1 MDTQATQLRPS
12 RPTVLGSVSTL
23 GAALPFLALLVVGV
37 LFPLFGGGY
46 WGVIATRACVYWVL
60 VSGLNLVVGF
70 AGQIAI
76 GWVALL
82 TLGAYTTS
90 VLAAGNV
97 MPALPPYLALAIAAV
112 VGAIFGLI
120 IGLPALRLRTFYFAI
135 TTLGFATIVTQ
146 VALAWQSVTGGGVG
160 VAGPIFPE
168 PFASQWGFYYFCFG
182 LAAICTWTTANI
194 AASRF
199 GRALTAIRD
208 AEVAAEASGIAKP
221 ALLGAV
227 FLFSGAVAAVAGG
240 LFAALQ
246 SYITPDA
253 FTLDLSVL
261 FFIAILIGGRGSIL
275 GPLLGTILLT
285 VLPEFAAPLVAW
297 STFLYA
303 ALLLVIV
310 LVIPGGIAELLDFK
324 NRRPLESDRAIIP
337 RPDLLDR
344 LLGTTPNAGALTLQ
358 QVALSFG
365 GVQAIDGLDLEIR
378 PGQVHGLIGPNGSG
392 KTTTL
397 NVISGYYAPQRG
409 AVRLNDAAMPVLAR
423 HQRARMRIART
434 FQTPR
439 IVGSASVL
447 QNVMIGGTIDG
458 EGTFV
463 ESLLSLPRHRRDEAM
478 LRDTAMLALAA
489 VGLERLAQVR
499 ADRLQHSELRFT
511 EIARALMLRPAFLL
525 LDEPAAGLS
534 AEEIARLSALL
545 LAIARAGTG
554 VLLVEHHPDL
564 IFDICHYV
572 TVLNLGM
579 PISEPDPLL
588 DVAGLSSGYGKI
600 GVLRGVDLNV
610 GAGEVVALL
619 GPNGAGKTTLL
630 RAVSGLLPWSGSV
643 RFAGRD
649 LAGFSPRETV
659 RCGLA
664 HVVEGHRVFTQ
675 LSVLDNLL
683 LAAYDLPRGE
693 RAVRVEEVFGLFPEI
708 AAKRHERAAALSGG
722 QQQIL
727 AVAQGL
733 VRRPRLL
740 MLDEPS
746 AGLSPVLVDR
756 VLVVVQR
763 LREAGTA
770 VLLVEQLIEKAL
782 ALADRVYA
790 LARGSI
796 VLEAKTGE
804 ADLPLRLQHAY
815 MATGSFHT

>member
-1 MDTQATQLRPS
+1 MQTPAAQLRLS
-12 RPTVLGSVSTL
+12 RASVLGSASTI
-23 GAALPFLALLVVGV
+23 GAALPFLVLLLVGA

-90 VLAAGNV
+90 ILTAGNL

-112 VGAIFGLI
+112 VGAVFGLI
-120 IGLPALRLRTFYFAI
+120 VGLPALRLRTFYFAI

-160 VAGPIFPE
+160 VPGPIFPE
-168 PFASQWGFYYFCFG
+168 PFSSQWGFYYFCFG
-182 LAAICTWTTANI
+182 LAAICTWMTANV

-208 AEVAAEASGIAKP
+208 AEVAAEASGISKA
-221 ALLGAV
+221 ALLRTV
-227 FLFSGAVAAVAGG
+227 FLFSGTVAAIAGG
-240 LFAALQ
+240 LFATLQ

-253 FTLDLSVL
+253 FTLDLSIL

-303 ALLLVIV
+303 VLLLVIV
-310 LVIPGGIAELLDFK
+310 LAIPGGIAEILDFK
-324 NRRPLESDRAIIP
+324 NRRPLASDRAIIP
-337 RPDLLDR
+337 RPHLLAR
-344 LLGTTPNAGALTLQ
+344 LLGAPADAGALMLE

-365 GVQAIDGLDLEIR
+365 GVHAIEDLDLEIR

-397 NVISGYYAPQRG
+397 NVISGYYAQQRG
-409 AVRLNDAAMPVLAR
+409 AVRLNGAALPIDR
-423 HQRARMRIART
+423 HRRAQMRIART

-489 VGLERLAQVR
+489 VGLERLAPVR

-534 AEEIARLSALL
+534 AEEIGRLGALL
-545 LAIARAGTG
+545 LAIAQARTG
-554 VLLVEHHPDL
+554 VLLVEHHADL
-564 IFDICHYV
+564 IFDICHRV
-572 TVLNLGM
+572 TVLNLGKM
-579 PISEPDPLL
+579 LA
-588 DVAGLSSGYGKI
+588 AGTPAEIRSH
-600 GVLRGVDLNV
+600 R
-610 GAGEVVALL
+610 EVVNAYL
-619 GPNGAGKTTLL
+619 GG
-630 RAVSGLLPWSGSV
+630 
-643 RFAGRD
+643 
-649 LAGFSPRETV
+649 
-659 RCGLA
+659 
-664 HVVEGHRVFTQ
+664 
-675 LSVLDNLL
+675 
-683 LAAYDLPRGE
+683 
-693 RAVRVEEVFGLFPEI
+693 
-708 AAKRHERAAALSGG
+708 
-722 QQQIL
+722 
-727 AVAQGL
+727 
-733 VRRPRLL
+733 
-740 MLDEPS
+740 
-746 AGLSPVLVDR
+746 
-756 VLVVVQR
+756 
-763 LREAGTA
+763 
-770 VLLVEQLIEKAL
+770 
-782 ALADRVYA
+782 
-790 LARGSI
+790 
-796 VLEAKTGE
+796 
-804 ADLPLRLQHAY
+804 
-815 MATGSFHT
+815 

>member
-1 MDTQATQLRPS
+1 MMEMPAAQLRPS
-12 RPTVLGSVSTL
+12 RANVLGSASTI
-23 GAALPFLALLVVGV
+23 GALPFLLLLLVGV

-90 VLAAGNV
+90 ILTAGNV
-97 MPALPPYLALAIAAV
+97 MPAFPPYLALAIAAV
-112 VGAIFGLI
+112 VGAVFGLI

-160 VAGPIFPE
+160 VPGPIFPE
-168 PFASQWGFYYFCFG
+168 PFSSQWGFYYFCFG
-182 LAAICTWTTANI
+182 LAAICTWMTANV

-208 AEVAAEASGIAKP
+208 AEVAAEASGISKP
-221 ALLGAV
+221 ALLRAV
-227 FLFSGAVAAVAGG
+227 FLFSGTVAAVAGG

-253 FTLDLSVL
+253 FTLDLSIL

-303 ALLLVIV
+303 VLLLVIV
-310 LVIPGGIAELLDFK
+310 LAIPGGIAEILDFK

-337 RPDLLDR
+337 RPDLLAR
-344 LLGTTPNAGALTLQ
+344 LLGAPANAGALTLE

-365 GVQAIDGLDLEIR
+365 GVHAIEDLDLEIR

-397 NVISGYYAPQRG
+397 NIISGYYAQQRG
-409 AVRLNDAAMPVLAR
+409 AVRLNGAALPVFDR
-423 HQRARMRIART
+423 HQRAQMRIART

-463 ESLLSLPRHRRDEAM
+463 ESLLSLSRHRRDEVM
-478 LRDTAMLALAA
+478 LRDTAALALAA
-489 VGLERLAQVR
+489 VGLERLAPVR

-534 AEEIARLSALL
+534 AEEIRRLGALL
-545 LAIARAGTG
+545 LAIAQAGTG
-554 VLLVEHHPDL
+554 VLLVEHHADL
-564 IFDICHYV
+564 IFDICHHV
-572 TVLNLGM
+572 TVLNLGKM
-579 PISEPDPLL
+579 LA
-588 DVAGLSSGYGKI
+588 AGTPAEIRSH
-600 GVLRGVDLNV
+600 R
-610 GAGEVVALL
+610 EVVNAYL
-619 GPNGAGKTTLL
+619 GG
-630 RAVSGLLPWSGSV
+630 
-643 RFAGRD
+643 
-649 LAGFSPRETV
+649 
-659 RCGLA
+659 
-664 HVVEGHRVFTQ
+664 
-675 LSVLDNLL
+675 
-683 LAAYDLPRGE
+683 
-693 RAVRVEEVFGLFPEI
+693 
-708 AAKRHERAAALSGG
+708 
-722 QQQIL
+722 
-727 AVAQGL
+727 
-733 VRRPRLL
+733 
-740 MLDEPS
+740 
-746 AGLSPVLVDR
+746 
-756 VLVVVQR
+756 
-763 LREAGTA
+763 
-770 VLLVEQLIEKAL
+770 
-782 ALADRVYA
+782 
-790 LARGSI
+790 
-796 VLEAKTGE
+796 
-804 ADLPLRLQHAY
+804 
-815 MATGSFHT
+815 